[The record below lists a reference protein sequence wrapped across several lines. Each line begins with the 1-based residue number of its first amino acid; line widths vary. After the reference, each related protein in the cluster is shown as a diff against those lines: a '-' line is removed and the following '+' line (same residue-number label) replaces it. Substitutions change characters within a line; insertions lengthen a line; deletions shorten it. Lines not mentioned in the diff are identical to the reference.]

1 MKKIENFLIGKK
13 ELPEI
18 RPGDSVKVYYR
29 IKEGEKERTQ
39 IFSGVVLAKKKKK
52 EIGATITVRKIVSG
66 IGVEKIFPLFS
77 PRLEKIEI
85 LRRGKARRA
94 KLYYLRE
101 KNK

>member
-39 IFSGVVLAKKKKK
+39 IFFWCCFGEKKRKKK
-52 EIGATITVRKIVSG
+52 
-66 IGVEKIFPLFS
+66 
-77 PRLEKIEI
+77 LERQ
-85 LRRGKARRA
+85 L
-94 KLYYLRE
+94 L
-101 KNK
+101 